1 MSAPRLHPVEHVF
14 GAIVAER
21 FPAISEA
28 MGEATSLER
37 FLLVEPALTL
47 LQELRPEDGLGEA
60 AQEFVAFVH
69 AAWLWWA
76 SGGVDRHLDAAA
88 TAALLEP
95 TPDRANATPTAI
107 VCYIQ
112 VDPRQIWARLD
123 EAGVHE
129 PIDGWF
135 VMTHGPRRRVVAC
148 LGLHGSR
155 PGLSVLLAEGE
166 RPTGWQRPDG
176 SPTFAPRMDGGD
188 TAGLASV
195 DTREELLL
203 LAWNVPDT

>member
-14 GAIVAER
+14 GSIVEER
-21 FPAISEA
+21 FPAISQA
-28 MGEATSLER
+28 MGEETSLER

-47 LQELRPEDGLGEA
+47 LQDLRPDDGLGET

-69 AAWLWWA
+69 AVWLWWA
-76 SGGVDRHLDAAA
+76 SGAITRPLDATA
-88 TAALLEP
+88 TTALLESGP
-95 TPDRANATPTAI
+95 ITTAGGPA

-112 VDPRQIWARLD
+112 VDPRRLWARLD
-123 EAGVHE
+123 DATVHE

-135 VMTHGPRRRVVAC
+135 VMPEGSGRRVVAC
-148 LGLHGSR
+148 LGLHGAR

-166 RPTGWQRPDG
+166 RPIDWRRPDG
-176 SPTFAPRMDGGD
+176 SPTFSPRMDGGN

-195 DTREELLL
+195 DSREELLL